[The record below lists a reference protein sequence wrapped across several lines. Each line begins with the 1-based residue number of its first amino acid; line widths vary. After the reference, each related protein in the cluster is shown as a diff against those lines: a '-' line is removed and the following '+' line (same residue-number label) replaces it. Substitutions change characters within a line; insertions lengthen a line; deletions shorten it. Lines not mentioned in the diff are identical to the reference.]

1 MSNSVQ
7 PHRRQPTRLT
17 CPWDSPGKNTGEGC
31 HFLLQCRKGK
41 VKVKSLSRV
50 QLLATPWTAAYQVPP
65 SIGFSRLE
73 YWRRLLLPSPSLA
86 HCDLKHS
93 FTCLIV
99 FWALKNTSFSS
110 APGIL
115 KKTLPASRC
124 CESLWLLNLLP
135 SKTASDNLNHMVHLS
150 N

>member
-1 MSNSVQ
+1 MSDSVQ
-7 PHRRQPTRLT
+7 PHRRQPSRLT

-41 VKVKSLSRV
+41 VKVKSLSHV

-73 YWRRLLLPSPSLA
+73 YWSGLLLPSPSLA

-110 APGIL
+110 VPGIL

-124 CESLWLLNLLP
+124 CENLWLLNLLP
-135 SKTASDNLNHMVHLS
+135 SKTASDNLNRMMDLS

>member
-31 HFLLQCRKGK
+31 HFLLQYRKGK

-135 SKTASDNLNHMVHLS
+135 SKTASDNLNHMVDLS